1 MKRNE
6 RKSNIELTYKGKEK
20 EFLSNIQSVPLQ
32 EVKRYGDYPLDGW
45 YNLLI
50 FGDNLSVM
58 KTLMNRSDIKGQVR
72 LVYIDPPF
80 STKQVFKS
88 GILRTSTI
96 SSSNEDQIAYQDL
109 LVGVEY
115 LEFLRKRLVLLKELL
130 ADNGSIYVHIDWKIG
145 HYVKV
150 LMDEIFGQEHFIND
164 ITRIKCNPKNFKR
177 KGYGNIKDMIL
188 FYSKTDNFVWNG
200 SYTNYTKEQLEKLFP
215 KVDKDG
221 RRYTTTPLHA
231 PGETKNGPTGQPWR
245 GILPPKG
252 RHWRY
257 PPAVLDELDRQ
268 GLIEWSKTGNP
279 RKKIYADEHI
289 RKVYRQD
296 VWEFKDPQYPTYPTE
311 KNLEMLKVIIDAS
324 SNKEDIVLDCFSG
337 SGTTLIAA
345 EQLGRRW
352 IGIDNSPKAI
362 EITLRRLQ
370 SLERVRPFILYNC
383 SDESLSQLIQEIL

>member
-6 RKSNIELTYKGKEK
+6 RKSNIELMYKGKEK

-96 SSSNEDQIAYQDL
+96 SSSDEDQIAYQDL
-109 LVGVEY
+109 LVGAEY
-115 LEFLRKRLVLLKELL
+115 LEFLRKRLILLKELL
-130 ADNGSIYVHIDWKIG
+130 ADNGSIYVHTDCKIG

-279 RKKIYADEHI
+279 RKKIYADKHI
-289 RKVYRQD
+289 RKIYRQD

-383 SDESLSQLIQEIL
+383 SSESLLQLIQEIL